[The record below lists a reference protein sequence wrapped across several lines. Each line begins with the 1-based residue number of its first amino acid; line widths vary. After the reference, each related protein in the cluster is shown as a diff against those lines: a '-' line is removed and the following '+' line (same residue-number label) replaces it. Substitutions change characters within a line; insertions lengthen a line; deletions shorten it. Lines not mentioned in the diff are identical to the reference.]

1 MFEYIYL
8 LIQKLL
14 SLFKNSSESTSE
26 VTSLILKNKK
36 YLRNIININEEY
48 TCDELIKLLS
58 DIVYNIDMEMSR
70 SDEIKELSF
79 EDIEKRTFLLDIID
93 SLKKLKTN

>member
-8 LIQKLL
+8 LIQKFL

-36 YLRNIININEEY
+36 YLREIININEEY
-48 TCDELIKLLS
+48 TSDELIKLLS
-58 DIVYNIDMEMSR
+58 DIVYNIDIDMSR
-70 SDEIKELSF
+70 SDEIKEISF
-79 EDIEKRTFLLDIID
+79 EDIEKKTFLLDIID
-93 SLKKLKTN
+93 SLKKIKN

>member
-8 LIQKLL
+8 LIQKFL

-26 VTSLILKNKK
+26 VTTLILKNKK
-36 YLRNIININEEY
+36 YLREIININEEY
-48 TCDELIKLLS
+48 TCDELIELLNNIIYAI
-58 DIVYNIDMEMSR
+58 DIDMSR
-70 SDEIKELSF
+70 SDEIREISF

-93 SLKKLKTN
+93 SLKKFKN

>member
-8 LIQKLL
+8 LIQKFL

-36 YLRNIININEEY
+36 YLSEIININEEY
-48 TCDELIKLLS
+48 TCDELITLLG
-58 DIVYNIDMEMSR
+58 DIVYNIDIEMSR
-70 SDEIKELSF
+70 SDEIREISF

-93 SLKKLKTN
+93 SLKKIN